1 MERLVRFAVVNVLA
15 ELHFVAGGHRWPGFD
30 WQGLEMRLEAV
41 MLGRNPR
48 PDMIDDVLR
57 LVGLVHI
64 APHSQLTLGVLRV
77 AVVEIDQE
85 LLQQ

>member
-1 MERLVRFAVVNVLA
+1 MVRFAVVNVLA

-48 PDMIDDVLR
+48 PDMVDDVLR
-57 LVGLVHI
+57 LVGLVHV
-64 APHSQLTLGVLRV
+64 PPGSQLTLGVLGV

-85 LLQQ
+85 LLKQ